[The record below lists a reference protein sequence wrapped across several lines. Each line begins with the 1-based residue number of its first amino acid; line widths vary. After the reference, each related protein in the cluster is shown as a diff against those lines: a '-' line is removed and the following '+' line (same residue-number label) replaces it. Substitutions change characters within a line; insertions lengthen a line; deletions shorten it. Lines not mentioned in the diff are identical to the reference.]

1 MDSDF
6 PWVYVAMIFIAFVS
20 WIRSRLQEA
29 AEMRRVRALK
39 KKAAQTERRS
49 STLPSPVSPY
59 LHPSPQVPHSKAV
72 ALESTKLETPVPEL
86 PKTFRELFEV
96 LQDQMIGQTEPPS
109 AKQSAPPPLPVSPAP
124 RAEVPVAATVV
135 PLPEIKPPVTSRGH
149 QGRKVARNTSGDLS
163 RMLKTRGTLREALIM
178 KEILDT
184 PVALRD

>member
-20 WIRSRLQEA
+20 WIRARLQEA
-29 AEMRRVRALK
+29 AELRRVKALK

-49 STLPSPVSPY
+49 SSIPSPVSPY
-59 LHPSPQVPHSKAV
+59 LHPSPQVPHSRPV
-72 ALESTKLETPVPEL
+72 VRESAKVDAPVPEL

-109 AKQSAPPPLPVSPAP
+109 ANQFAPPPLPVSPVPRVEAP
-124 RAEVPVAATVV
+124 VTATTIQ
-135 PLPEIKPPVTSRGH
+135 LTETKPPVPTRSH
-149 QGRKVARNTSGDLS
+149 QGRRVARNTSGDLS

-178 KEILDT
+178 KEILDI
-184 PVALRD
+184 PVSLRD